1 MLPRAPLPARV
12 TTYLIA
18 TVLVGVG
25 VALMV
30 RAKLGVAP
38 NDVLNTGLAET
49 VGVGVGTASWITG
62 AVAMALAWVLG
73 RPPRVPTLA
82 GSVIVGLSVNATMAV
97 LPDVAP
103 IAARV
108 LLLGGGLVA
117 VWTGIVGVVAADVG
131 AGPLELI
138 MLALVDR
145 GAGIRPVRWGIELT
159 LLAVGLALGG
169 DASVGTV
176 VFVLATG
183 PVLAWALPPACRR
196 LGTTL
201 TAAADLAAT
210 SQ

>member
-82 GSVIVGLSVNATMAV
+82 GSVVVGLSVNATMAV

-183 PVLAWALPPACRR
+183 PVLAWALPPACHR

-201 TAAADLAAT
+201 TAAADLAAI

>member
-82 GSVIVGLSVNATMAV
+82 GSVIVGLSVNATMAI
-97 LPDVAP
+97 LPGVTP

-145 GAGIRPVRWGIELT
+145 GAGIRPVR
-159 LLAVGLALGG
+159 
-169 DASVGTV
+169 
-176 VFVLATG
+176 
-183 PVLAWALPPACRR
+183 
-196 LGTTL
+196 
-201 TAAADLAAT
+201 
-210 SQ
+210 

>member
-1 MLPRAPLPARV
+1 MPARV

-82 GSVIVGLSVNATMAV
+82 GSVIVGLSVNATMAI
-97 LPDVAP
+97 LPGVTP

-108 LLLGGGLVA
+108 LLLVCGLVA
-117 VWTGIVGVVAADVG
+117 VWTGIVGVVVG
-131 AGPLELI
+131 STHRDDTGGLGE
-138 MLALVDR
+138 
-145 GAGIRPVRWGIELT
+145 PVRREHGREARLVAQ
-159 LLAVGLALGG
+159 LRSVSDPLRLACLESDDAAVTFWVSSDTSEIVGLWV
-169 DASVGTV
+169 DE
-176 VFVLATG
+176 
-183 PVLAWALPPACRR
+183 LPAPR
-196 LGTTL
+196 
-201 TAAADLAAT
+201 
-210 SQ
+210 SPSE